1 MTKLCS
7 SQALL
12 LLILLAGCEASQ
24 LRREERGVDDETIQS
39 IVYQKAKRLG
49 YGLRIFPKVTEFLL
63 GSASQNKLSSSKVA
77 SQKASHLANAKR
89 YKRKLNKFQR
99 PPRQAAHVRKPSG
112 KGKAPRVKSNHK
124 RLKNQQKKSK
134 KWSKRY
140 VGQAGYGPAPPPN
153 TFFSSNLPL
162 PLHLPYTASAP
173 VRRPPRPPGSPPSRP
188 LAARPRPAARPP
200 PGPPPGHL
208 PHVKSLPHI
217 RNLEPFFHHEAV
229 APAHPPPSHQES
241 AKPAPHVD
249 HPPAHPHPIQ
259 HAFSP
264 INFNPLHE
272 SRQPKLK
279 AFVHT
284 NSLPLPS
291 GPPPRTPGHS
301 QTKLSFYI
309 PSPFIIT
316 TAMTI
321 IVI

>member
-1 MTKLCS
+1 MTRLYL

-12 LLILLAGCEASQ
+12 LLILLSGCEASQ
-24 LRREERGVDDETIQS
+24 RRREERRGSFDDETIQS

-49 YGLRIFPKVTEFLL
+49 YGLRILPKVTEFLL
-63 GSASQNKLSSSKVA
+63 GSASQNKLSSSKVQ
-77 SQKASHLANAKR
+77 SQKASHLAAAKR

-112 KGKAPRVKSNHK
+112 KAKPPRVKSNHK

-140 VGQAGYGPAPPPN
+140 VGQVGYGPAPPPN
-153 TFFSSNLPL
+153 TFFSSSL
-162 PLHLPYTASAP
+162 PLHLPYTASTP

-188 LAARPRPAARPP
+188 LAVRPRPVARLP

-217 RNLEPFFHHEAV
+217 RNLQPFLLHEAV
-229 APAHPPPSHQES
+229 APAHPPPPQEEGS
-241 AKPAPHVD
+241 SKPVAHVD
-249 HPPAHPHPIQ
+249 HPPSHPHPIQ

-264 INFNPLHE
+264 INFNPVHV
-272 SRQPKLK
+272 RQPKLK
-279 AFVHT
+279 PFVHS

-301 QTKLSFYI
+301 HIL
-309 PSPFIIT
+309 PSLI
-316 TAMTI
+316 M
-321 IVI
+321 VIHHNQNSK

>member
-1 MTKLCS
+1 MTRLHS

-12 LLILLAGCEASQ
+12 LLILLSGCEASQ
-24 LRREERGVDDETIQS
+24 RRREERGVSVDDETIQS

-49 YGLRIFPKVTEFLL
+49 YGLRILPKVTEFLL
-63 GSASQNKLSSSKVA
+63 GSASQNKLSSSKVQ

-112 KGKAPRVKSNHK
+112 KAKPPRVKSNHK

-140 VGQAGYGPAPPPN
+140 VGQVGYGPAPPPN
-153 TFFSSNLPL
+153 TFFSSSL
-162 PLHLPYTASAP
+162 PLHLPYTASTP

-188 LAARPRPAARPP
+188 LAVRPRPAARLP

-217 RNLEPFFHHEAV
+217 RNLQPFLLHEAV
-229 APAHPPPSHQES
+229 APAHPPPPHQGGFT
-241 AKPAPHVD
+241 KPAAHVD
-249 HPPAHPHPIQ
+249 RPPSHPHPIR

-264 INFNPLHE
+264 LNFNPVHV
-272 SRQPKLK
+272 RQPKLK
-279 AFVHT
+279 PFVHT
-284 NSLPLPS
+284 SSLPLPS

-301 QTKLSFYI
+301 HSHCLS
-309 PSPFIIT
+309 
-316 TAMTI
+316 
-321 IVI
+321 